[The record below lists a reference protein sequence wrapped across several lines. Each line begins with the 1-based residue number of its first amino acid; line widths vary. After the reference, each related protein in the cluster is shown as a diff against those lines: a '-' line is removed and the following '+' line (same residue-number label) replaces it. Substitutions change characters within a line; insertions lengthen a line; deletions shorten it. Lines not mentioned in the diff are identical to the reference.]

1 MNQAR
6 QPGNTSSRGVGMKYS
21 LSSRLMNGA
30 DRLTKLRFCC
40 ACISARG
47 GGDDFLD
54 QGFDFGFRCL
64 ITSLPLQALTMT
76 FFL

>member
-1 MNQAR
+1 
-6 QPGNTSSRGVGMKYS
+6 
-21 LSSRLMNGA
+21 MNGA